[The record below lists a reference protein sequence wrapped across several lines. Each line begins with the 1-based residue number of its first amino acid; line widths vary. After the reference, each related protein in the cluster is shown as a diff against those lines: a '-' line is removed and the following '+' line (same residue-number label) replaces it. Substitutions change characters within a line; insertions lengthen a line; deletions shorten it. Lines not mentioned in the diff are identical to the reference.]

1 MLAALAADEL
11 LDDMAALEELLDDA
25 ALEELLLEDTMAGA
39 DETLDAIELG
49 VEDTLDDEDDVT
61 FAGTEELLA
70 RILVADELADDACEP
85 LSTAAAAVWTNTDFI
100 ADQFPASSPALTPYK

>member
-1 MLAALAADEL
+1 VLAALAADEL
-11 LDDMAALEELLDDA
+11 LDDTAALEELLDDA
-25 ALEELLLEDTMAGA
+25 ALEELLLEDTIAGA

-70 RILVADELADDACEP
+70 RILDVDERADEVCDP
-85 LSTAAAAVWTNTDFI
+85 LSGAAAV
-100 ADQFPASSPALTPYK
+100 